1 MTSTLLLGSIGVLA
15 ETSELQRRAYNQAFA
30 DHDLGWYWNV
40 ANYCE
45 ILKMPGGKKRL
56 TDYANGPISSDLIDS
71 IHQRKETLF
80 HEFLDAG
87 ITPRAG
93 VQACLDQCRNKG
105 VTVGLITTTTTTNI
119 AALSHALRGHID
131 FSQFALITTKADVT
145 TEKPS
150 DEVYRHALSRLGI
163 TADDAI
169 AVEDSEANQGA
180 AINAGLDCY
189 LFAGDYAVTQHN
201 TNAVSTLA
209 SITDHLSG
217 AAMAHPA
224 SSAAK
229 G

>member
-15 ETSELQRRAYNQAFA
+15 ETSEWQRRAYNQAFA
-30 DHDLGWYWNV
+30 DHNLGWHWNI

-45 ILKMPGGKKRL
+45 MLKVPGGKKRL

-80 HEFLDAG
+80 HEYLDAG

-93 VQACLDQCRNKG
+93 VQACLEHCRNVG

-145 TEKPS
+145 KEKPNN
-150 DEVYRHALSRLGI
+150 DVYCHALSRLGI

-180 AINAGLDCY
+180 AISAGLHCH
-189 LFAGDYAVTQHN
+189 LFAGDYAATQRN
-201 TNAVSTLA
+201 INAITTLA
-209 SITDHLSG
+209 TITDQLTG
-217 AAMAHPA
+217 AVTAHPA
-224 SSAAK
+224 SSSAK